1 MSGQAAIR
9 PMRVPVVLLAM
20 LCAAGPAAAQRPDV
34 AAQLA
39 AQAQRIAALEAE
51 LAALRARN
59 SSIIVDAEKVTI
71 DAKRAT
77 IDSFTVLIDG
87 RLSIDLNAPDINIKG
102 AEEVPIKGSKVP
114 GN

>member
-1 MSGQAAIR
+1 
-9 PMRVPVVLLAM
+9 MRVPIALLAM

-51 LAALRARN
+51 LAALRALITIGPRGRVVIGGAQNERLELRSRN
-59 SSIIVDAEKVTI
+59 SSIIVEADKVTI

-77 IDSFTVLIDG
+77 IDSFTVLID
-87 RLSIDLNAPDINIKG
+87 
-102 AEEVPIKGSKVP
+102 
-114 GN
+114 